1 MGGLGT
7 YGISF
12 INRNEGIAG
21 GTGGNTYYT
30 TNGGDTW
37 SSAITPPENTV
48 WGIHMAP
55 SPVYGSVA
63 LTACASSY
71 VFLSTDGGRNWTE
84 QPRFSISTMDD
95 VYMTDAANAWFVG
108 NTGLVLNYYEPSNIP
123 VELAS
128 FTASVSGSD
137 VTLNWITASEI
148 NNFGFEIERRKFDE
162 ESATLTDWTKI
173 SFVEGRGTTTE
184 ISSYSYI
191 DKNPERGIYNYR
203 IKQIDFDGT
212 FKYYNLNESVNVSQ
226 PSNFELMQ
234 NYPNPFNP
242 VTNIQYQIA
251 EKQLVTLKIYDVIGN
266 EIAVLINEVKDA
278 GTYNVEFNADRFSSG
293 VYYYTLKA
301 GSFTSTKKMILLK

>member
-1 MGGLGT
+1 
-7 YGISF
+7 
-12 INRNEGIAG
+12 
-21 GTGGNTYYT
+21 
-30 TNGGDTW
+30 
-37 SSAITPPENTV
+37 
-48 WGIHMAP
+48 
-55 SPVYGSVA
+55 
-63 LTACASSY
+63 
-71 VFLSTDGGRNWTE
+71 
-84 QPRFSISTMDD
+84 MDD
-95 VYMTDAANAWFVG
+95 VYMTDASNAWFVG

-184 ISSYSYI
+184 ISSYSYT
-191 DKNPERGIYNYR
+191 DRNLEQGDYNYR